1 MVGFVAKVVTMIT
14 QMICFKKYTM
24 KNYTQF
30 IEELRNLY
38 IYKFYWEREDRGSFN
53 SKLYLEYL
61 KARIND

>member
-1 MVGFVAKVVTMIT
+1 
-14 QMICFKKYTM
+14 M

-53 SKLYLEYL
+53 QKLYLEYL

>member
-1 MVGFVAKVVTMIT
+1 MIM
-14 QMICFKKYTM
+14 QMKCFKKYTM

-38 IYKFYWEREDRGSFN
+38 IYKFYWEREHRGTFN